1 MSLSNPC
8 GVLEPFVVEA
18 NEIFQASLSTNTWNS
33 YETGMSAFNK
43 FRKNYN
49 LDVIWP
55 PPVNPISSFI
65 ALLAYN
71 SYTPSTAKTYV
82 SALSFSLKCKGFQD
96 TTQHFIV
103 KQMLKGMSKLY
114 GTSGMRLPIT
124 IQMIKQ
130 CPTALMHVCSSRYE
144 AVMFMS
150 GLILSFQLNIEWEN
164 LLAQVQINLRK

>member
-33 YETGMSAFNK
+33 YETGMSAFNI

-55 PPVNPISSFI
+55 PPVNHISSFI
-65 ALLAYN
+65 AFLAYN

-82 SALSFSLKCKGFQD
+82 SALSFSLKCKGLQD

-103 KQMLKGMSKLY
+103 KQMLKGMNKLY
-114 GTSGMRLPIT
+114 GTSDMRLPIT
-124 IQMIKQ
+124 VQMMKQ
-130 CPTALMHVCSSRYE
+130 LPTALMHVCSSRYE

-150 GLILSFQLNIEWEN
+150 AFALVFSA
-164 LLAQVQINLRK
+164 LLRVE

>member
-8 GVLEPFVVEA
+8 GVLGPFVVEA
-18 NEIFQASLSTNTWNS
+18 NEIFQASISTNTWNS

-55 PPVNPISSFI
+55 PPVNPISSLI

-82 SALSFSLKCKGFQD
+82 SALSFSLKCKGLQD

-103 KQMLKGMSKLY
+103 K
-114 GTSGMRLPIT
+114 
-124 IQMIKQ
+124 
-130 CPTALMHVCSSRYE
+130 
-144 AVMFMS
+144 
-150 GLILSFQLNIEWEN
+150 
-164 LLAQVQINLRK
+164 

>member
-1 MSLSNPC
+1 
-8 GVLEPFVVEA
+8 VQA
-18 NEIFQASLSTNTWNS
+18 NSPTLIKAEKARAKAD
-33 YETGMSAFNK
+33 M
-43 FRKNYN
+43 
-49 LDVIWP
+49 
-55 PPVNPISSFI
+55 FI
-65 ALLAYN
+65 AFLAYN

-130 CPTALMHVCSSRYE
+130 CPTALMHVCASRYE

-150 GLILSFQLNIEWEN
+150 AFAHKRLKNSTGIRQGHRSADGASFLNCSTCPREI
-164 LLAQVQINLRK
+164 